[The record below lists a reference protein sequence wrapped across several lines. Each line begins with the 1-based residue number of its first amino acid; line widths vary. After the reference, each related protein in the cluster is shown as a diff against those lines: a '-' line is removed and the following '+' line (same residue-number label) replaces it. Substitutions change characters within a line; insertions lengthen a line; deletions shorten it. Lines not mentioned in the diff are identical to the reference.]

1 MAATT
6 IQDWPKEVQELVRH
20 MSEEVNHGSWQNL
33 KAAET
38 TRAQEYAKRKHRQ
51 GTNNGVIVDELG
63 ATHAKL

>member
-20 MSEEVNHGSWQNL
+20 MSEKDDSWQTL

-51 GTNNGVIVDELG
+51 GSNNGVILDELG
-63 ATHAKL
+63 ATQAKL